1 MHMKNFIAPTMQD
14 ALQMVREELGENAV
28 IFQTREVR
36 PKGIFG
42 PRHIEVSAA
51 RESDEDENA
60 AARPAMPAA
69 PAHSRTFGGTSTCA
83 GGFRKDCNE
92 RYTPALDEPVTPDVD
107 DVDARIAA
115 LRKEIRGLREDLRAE
130 EFESSRDALVDQLE
144 GSGKF
149 SLRIHSRQWA
159 RLPIGS

>member
-51 RESDEDENA
+51 RESDDENA

-69 PAHSRTFGGTSTCA
+69 PAAPHSPRLRRNFNVPWGRSQRPRTNA
-83 GGFRKDCNE
+83 IR
-92 RYTPALDEPVTPDVD
+92 
-107 DVDARIAA
+107 
-115 LRKEIRGLREDLRAE
+115 LRLM
-130 EFESSRDALVDQLE
+130 
-144 GSGKF
+144 
-149 SLRIHSRQWA
+149 SL
-159 RLPIGS
+159 